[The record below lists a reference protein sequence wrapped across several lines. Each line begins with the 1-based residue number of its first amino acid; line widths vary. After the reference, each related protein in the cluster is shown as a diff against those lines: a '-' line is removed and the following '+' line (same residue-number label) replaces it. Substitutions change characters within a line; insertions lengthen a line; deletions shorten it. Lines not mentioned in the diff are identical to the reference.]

1 MNASWPSR
9 KIPAAPGRL
18 SGRWLRTLTTVL
30 ILSAALWLAV
40 KAGPPSD
47 TTGSITADP
56 PRCAAHAP
64 PDAVP
69 LSLPFESNEAMEALV
84 DQTVCLTLP
93 LVVAEIYELRTSRPR
108 VLAAD
113 LRPSADTDAQSY
125 TLGTLHIRPLENTEA
140 ALLAAA
146 GEDPLLGRAAAGT
159 GPWRLS
165 DGDLRNGDL
174 LHGLYGR
181 LQQEGGGLLLET
193 AGLWVEQL
201 NPRPQAPPEL
211 GEAGHLRL
219 AAVNTFN
226 WFVTLGERGAATAP
240 ALERQAAKLVATL
253 LALDADVLALSEVEN
268 GEAALDDL
276 LRRLNEAQVAQGR
289 EPDSAYKSVPI
300 PPQGSGSDA
309 IRVAIA
315 YRPARL
321 SLAHSQS
328 DASPIH
334 DRPPLAATFD
344 TGGERFTVVSVHHKS
359 KSGCP
364 VSGDN
369 VDQGSGCWDQRRA
382 KQSEALIAFAE
393 VLATQVGDA
402 DVLVM
407 GDLNAYRRE
416 APVLHFSEQG
426 WRVLVDD
433 MPPERAYSYVYFGRA
448 GALDHGMASPSLASQ
463 VTGAAFWAV
472 NADERPRADERL
484 PTPFRTSDHDPLL
497 LTLDLGR

>member
-1 MNASWPSR
+1 M
-9 KIPAAPGRL
+9 
-18 SGRWLRTLTTVL
+18 
-30 ILSAALWLAV
+30 AALV
-40 KAGPPSD
+40 G
-47 TTGSITADP
+47 
-56 PRCAAHAP
+56 
-64 PDAVP
+64 
-69 LSLPFESNEAMEALV
+69 
-84 DQTVCLTLP
+84 QTVCLTQP
-93 LVVAEIYELRTSRPR
+93 LVVAEVYELGSRRR
-108 VLAAD
+108 VLVAD
-113 LRPSADTDAQSY
+113 MRPWADSDAQSIA
-125 TLGTLHIRPLENTEA
+125 LGTMHVRAPIRAEA
-140 ALLAAA
+140 ALLAPA
-146 GEDPLLGRAAAGT
+146 GDDPLLGRAAAGT
-159 GPWRLS
+159 GPWRLG

-174 LHGLYGR
+174 LHGLHGR
-181 LQQEGGGLLLET
+181 LQREGGGLLLET

-201 NPRPQAPPEL
+201 NPRPHAPPEL

-226 WFVTLGERGAATAP
+226 WFITLGERGAATATV
-240 ALERQAAKLVATL
+240 LERQAAKLVATL

-276 LRRLNEAQVAQGR
+276 LQRLNAAQAAEGR
-289 EPDSAYKSVPI
+289 GPDSAYQAVPT
-300 PPQGSGSDA
+300 PPQGSGADA

-321 SLAHSQS
+321 SLAHVQS
-328 DASPIH
+328 DASRIH

-344 TGGERFTVVSVHHKS
+344 VDGERFTVVSVHHKS

-364 VSGDN
+364 AAGDI
-369 VDQGSGCWDQRRA
+369 DRGSGCWDLRRDA
-382 KQSEALIAFAE
+382 QSEAVIAFADALAAE
-393 VLATQVGDA
+393 VDDA

-407 GDLNAYRRE
+407 GDLNAYRHE
-416 APVLHFSEQG
+416 APARHFFEQG

-472 NADERPRADERL
+472 NADEQPRADERL
-484 PTPFRTSDHDPLL
+484 PTPFRASDHDPLL